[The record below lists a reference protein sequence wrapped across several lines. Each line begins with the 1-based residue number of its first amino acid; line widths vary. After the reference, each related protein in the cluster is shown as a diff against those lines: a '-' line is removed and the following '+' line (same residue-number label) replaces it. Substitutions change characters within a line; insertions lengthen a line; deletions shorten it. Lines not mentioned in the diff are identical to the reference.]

1 MMSALNSGQQSLV
14 SIDKQLENER
24 KRILRKRK
32 EFRKSGLHLLAS
44 MSILA
49 ILLLAWGL
57 MHPLIIQ
64 TSAQNYDV
72 IELFFILIGIVFGF
86 DTLIQFTNLL
96 RKPKMELS
104 YEETLFLDVYDA
116 LTQVE
121 AYINDPLETYRLKTD
136 EILSRRVMF
145 SVDSWDAGALKVCQ
159 AEMNPILSLLKKLS
173 IGELL
178 ELLKEKSVMIGERC
192 SLY

>member
-136 EILSRRVMF
+136 EILS
-145 SVDSWDAGALKVCQ
+145 
-159 AEMNPILSLLKKLS
+159 LLKKLS